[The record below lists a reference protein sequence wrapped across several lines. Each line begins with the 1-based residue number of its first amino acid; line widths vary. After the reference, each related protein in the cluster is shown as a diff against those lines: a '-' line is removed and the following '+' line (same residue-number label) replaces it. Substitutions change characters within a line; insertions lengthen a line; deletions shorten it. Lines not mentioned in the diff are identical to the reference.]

1 MSHTKALSGLRRVLL
16 TPLQSMATYATNATT
31 TYTSSS
37 PSVRELAIERG
48 WKLYNDLNQPKRI
61 VAPMVDQSELAFRML
76 TRKYGADL
84 CYTPMFHARM
94 FQEDATYRETA
105 WQVEPTDRPLFVQ
118 FCGNNPDTVLHA
130 ARYVESHCDAI
141 DLNLGCPQ
149 GIAKK
154 GRYGAFLMH
163 EPEVVRSIVSKLS
176 SNLSVPVTCKIRL
189 LPKYE
194 DTLAFCNMLID
205 AGCCWLVVHGRTKE
219 MNKHLVRECDWDS
232 IARLKKAL
240 PIPVFANGGIETDDD
255 VVRCMLETGVN
266 GVMSSEGILERPAL
280 FANDRD
286 KHGVPIRQYLQ
297 LAKTFPPPEKFLR
310 AHLFKILFQE
320 LKVHTDLREQIGL
333 AQTHDVLWAI
343 TKELKARLD
352 AAAPVP
358 SSVEGSWYRRHR
370 KLQNKADTKPAM
382 EKCDDSGFADFSMLF
397 G

>member
-1 MSHTKALSGLRRVLL
+1 
-16 TPLQSMATYATNATT
+16 MATLTTSATT
-31 TYTSSS
+31 ESSS
-37 PSVRELAIERG
+37 STPSVRELAVERG
-48 WKLYNDLNQPKRI
+48 WKLYNDLHQPKRI

-94 FQEDATYRETA
+94 FHEDATYRETA
-105 WQVEPTDRPLFVQ
+105 WQVEATDRPLFVQ
-118 FCGNNPDTVLHA
+118 FCGNNPDVVLNA
-130 ARYVESHCDAI
+130 ARYVEGHCDAV

-163 EPEVVRSIVSKLS
+163 EPDVVRAIVSKLS
-176 SNLSVPVTCKIRL
+176 SNLSVPVACKIRL

-194 DTLAFCNMLID
+194 DTLAFANMLID

-219 MNKHLVRECDWDS
+219 MNKHLVRECDWNA

-240 PIPVFANGGIETDDD
+240 PIPVFANGGIETDAD
-255 VVRCMLETGVN
+255 VQRCLDETSVE

-286 KHGVPIRQYLQ
+286 PHGVPLRQIDLAIEYLE
-297 LAKTFPPPEKFLR
+297 LAKQYPPPDKFLR

-333 AQTHDVLWAI
+333 GHTHEALVAI
-343 TKELKARLD
+343 TAELKARLD
-352 AAAPVP
+352 APDAEPIPA
-358 SSVEGSWYRRHR
+358 SVEASWYRRHR
-370 KLQNKADTKPAM
+370 KQQEIADRKPAM
-382 EKCDDSGFADFSMLF
+382 EKCDDSGFTDFSSLF